1 MTKRILIIE
10 DDASIRRFLAM
21 TLAFE
26 GFISDQASSAKEGF
40 SYLDKEPIDLILLDL
55 GLPDMNGITFLE
67 RLRITSSIPV
77 IIVSAIHDGGDKV
90 QALNT
95 GADDYITKP
104 FDTKELIA
112 RIHANL
118 RRIPQTQKPETILQ
132 ATEML
137 MNLEDHT
144 LFISDQPIKLTRKE
158 FSLLRIFMENKG
170 KVLTHSVLLKA
181 VWGVGYQHETH
192 YLRVFINQLRQKIET
207 DPARPQWIIT
217 ETGIGYRFVG

>member
-1 MTKRILIIE
+1 MNKRLLIIE

-26 GFISDQASSAKEGF
+26 GFLSDQASSAKEAM
-40 SYLDKEPIDLILLDL
+40 SHLEKESIDLILLDL
-55 GLPDMNGITFLE
+55 GLPDMDGITLLE
-67 RLRITSSIPV
+67 RLRITSSVPV
-77 IIVSAIHDGGDKV
+77 IIVSAIHDGSDKV
-90 QALNT
+90 KALNA

-112 RIHANL
+112 RINANL
-118 RRIPQTQKPETILQ
+118 RRIPQAQEVETVLR
-132 ATEML
+132 TSDMC

-144 LFISDQPIKLTRKE
+144 LFIGNNPIKLTRKE
-158 FSLLRIFMENKG
+158 FNLLRIFMEKKG
-170 KVLTHSVLLKA
+170 KVLTHSTLLKG

-192 YLRVFINQLRQKIET
+192 YLRVFINQLRQKIEE
-207 DPARPQWIIT
+207 DPSRPRWIIT

>member
-1 MTKRILIIE
+1 MNKRLLIIE

-26 GFISDQASSAKEGF
+26 GFLSDQASSAKEAI
-40 SYLDKEPIDLILLDL
+40 SHLEKESIDLILLDL
-55 GLPDMNGITFLE
+55 GLPDMDGITLLE
-67 RLRITSSIPV
+67 RLRITSSVPV
-77 IIVSAIHDGGDKV
+77 IIVSAIHDGSDKV
-90 QALNT
+90 KALNA

-112 RIHANL
+112 RINANL
-118 RRIPQTQKPETILQ
+118 RRIPQAQEVETVLR
-132 ATEML
+132 TSDMC

-144 LFISDQPIKLTRKE
+144 LFIGNNPIKLTRKE
-158 FSLLRIFMENKG
+158 FNLLRIFMEKKG
-170 KVLTHSVLLKA
+170 KVLTHSTLLKG

-192 YLRVFINQLRQKIET
+192 YLRVFINQLRQKIEE
-207 DPARPQWIIT
+207 DPSRPRWIIT